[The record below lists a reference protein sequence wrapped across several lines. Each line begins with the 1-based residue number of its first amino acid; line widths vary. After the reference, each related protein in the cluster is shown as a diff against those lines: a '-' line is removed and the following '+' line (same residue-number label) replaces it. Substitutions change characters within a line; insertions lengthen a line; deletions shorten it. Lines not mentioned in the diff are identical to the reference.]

1 MFGVMTSRFWDVP
14 SRLTSLTASSFF
26 NSTTVEASS
35 RCDSSSGSRSLETAI
50 WMTGKS
56 EKLKVSTCES
66 DDSGSWMR
74 LIASCTFCSAV
85 AMLVP

>member
-1 MFGVMTSRFWDVP
+1 MTSRCWVVP

-35 RCDSSSGSRSLETAI
+35 RCVSSSWSRSLDTAI
-50 WMTGKS
+50 CTTGRS
-56 EKLKVSTCES
+56 EKLNVSTWVS
-66 DDSGSWMR
+66 AASGSWMR